1 MRGGGLLMC
10 VGHTLAQVIRI
21 QNSLA
26 GRDAD
31 FVLRACCFLQCGD
44 GYLSNGRIKRGDKR
58 AVVRDARARN
68 PSRFLMMS
76 SGRPQRIADFFA

>member
-1 MRGGGLLMC
+1 MR

-21 QNSLA
+21 QNSLT
-26 GRDAD
+26 GRHVYC
-31 FVLRACCFLQCGD
+31 VLRAYCFLQFGD
-44 GYLSNGRIKRGDKR
+44 GYLANAGTKRGDKR
-58 AVVRDARARN
+58 AVVRDAHARS